1 MEIPERAMRQTP
13 ITSTLAILVLMFLS
27 AVTYAATSPADGT
40 EHSVEG
46 DTITWFRGNVD
57 QAFAIAKA
65 ENKPL
70 FLYWGA
76 VWCPPCVQIK
86 NTVFKSRQ
94 FIALSELFVPYY
106 LDGDTEEA
114 QATGERFGV
123 KGYPTMI
130 VFNPAGEEITR
141 IPGGIDIDRYNEVLR
156 LSLND
161 LRPTKKL
168 LQLAISDPGTLRPQD
183 YTQLAFYSWGQDN
196 DVLPEEFEPKQFMDL
211 ANQAQAHDEIASA
224 RLFMQYLVTASQENS
239 EETPVEI
246 EGVEDRLQAILKSDA
261 LVLGCWD
268 SLAYWP
274 EITDILV
281 MEEEPKQQ
289 LQKLWQDRLMA
300 LRHDPHLS
308 VEEQL
313 GGWLP
318 LLYYHFEAS
327 EDPLPE
333 SLATQLDQDINT
345 ANESVKNAYARQS
358 LVNQIRWVYQT
369 AHMTDKAQA
378 VLLAELGR
386 SKAPYYFMSSLGS
399 LAEQQEQTEEA
410 IEWYRKAY
418 ETSEGAAT
426 RFQWGASY
434 VRALIRLTP
443 DQDELII
450 STAESL
456 FDELPSS
463 DQVFSG
469 RNFRVLKRLNEQLVA
484 WKAEEGGA
492 AVATRFTARIETLC
506 AAEADGSVEK
516 QNCESLVV
524 EDTVSS

>member
-1 MEIPERAMRQTP
+1 MHLSRILK
-13 ITSTLAILVLMFLS
+13 SFAIIGLMIV
-27 AVTYAATSPADGT
+27 AGGTCAASGASEDAD
-40 EHSVEG
+40 HSVEG
-46 DTITWFRGNVD
+46 DTIAWYRGNVD
-57 QAFAIAKA
+57 QAFAIARS

-86 NTVFKSRQ
+86 NTVFQSRQ

-130 VFNPAGEEITR
+130 VFSPAGEEITR

-168 LQLAISDPGTLRPQD
+168 LQLATTEPGALRPED
-183 YTQLAFYSWGQDN
+183 YTQLAYYSWGQDN
-196 DVLPEEFEPKQFMDL
+196 EVLPEGFEPAQFNVL
-211 ANQAQAHDEIASA
+211 AQQAQAHDEIAAA

-239 EETPVEI
+239 EEEPVLI
-246 EGVEDRLQAILKSDA
+246 EGAADRLRAILDSDA
-261 LVLGCWD
+261 LVLACWD

-281 MEEEPKQQ
+281 MESEPKQQ
-289 LQKLWQDRLMA
+289 LQALWQERLMA
-300 LRHDPHLS
+300 LRHSPQLS

-313 GGWLP
+313 GGWMP
-318 LLYYHFEAS
+318 LLHYHFEAS
-327 EDPLPE
+327 EEPLSEP
-333 SLATQLDQDINT
+333 LAAQLDQDIAT
-345 ANESVKNAYARQS
+345 ANESVTNAYARQS

-369 AHMTDKAQA
+369 AHMNDKAKA
-378 VLLAELGR
+378 VLLAELDR

-399 LAEQQEQTEEA
+399 FAEEEGETEEA

-418 ETSEGAAT
+418 EGSQGAAT

-434 VRALIRLTP
+434 VRALIRLSP
-443 DQDELII
+443 DQDELIL

-456 FDELPSS
+456 IDELPSS

-469 RNFRVLKRLNEQLVA
+469 RNFRVLKRLNDQLVA
-484 WKAEEGGA
+484 WKADGGGEA
-492 AVATRFTARIETLC
+492 LATRFTTRIETLC
-506 AAEADGSVEK
+506 AAETEGSVEK
-516 QNCESLVV
+516 QNCQSLIV
-524 EDTVSS
+524 EDEATT